1 VIVTCRI
8 IKIKRKEGAVLKKTI
23 QVGTSDFK
31 KMIQDNHYFV
41 DKSLLIKEFV
51 ENGADVILTPRP
63 RRFGKTLNMS
73 MLKHFF
79 DIENKKEN
87 KDLFKGLKIENEKEI
102 MKMQGR
108 YPVIFLS
115 FKDQK
120 HFNFNNLEESISI
133 LISHL
138 FRDYEYLLD
147 SEKLSELDKKEL
159 KRYMAKEASVIEYS
173 GGLNVLM
180 KFMSK
185 HYNEKIIV
193 LIDEYDVPLQEAFI
207 RGYYEEALVLVRNIL
222 TSALKDNVYLEKAL
236 VTGILRVAKES
247 IFSGLNNLEVNTI
260 LGLNFNNKFGFEE
273 NEVKDLLKYYD
284 LESKMDEVKH
294 WYNGY
299 MFGGKVIYN
308 PWSVLNYIKN
318 HEQGFMPYWIN
329 SSGNE
334 LIKRLLSRGTKETK
348 ECLEELIKGNTITK
362 IVDDHI
368 VMKEVDEDEENIWSF
383 LTMSGYLKPVK
394 QELVRGKMKCELKIP
409 NEEVHIFYENLIEK
423 WFKESLTS
431 QNYNIMLKA
440 LITKD
445 VEVFGGFF
453 ERFVLN
459 NVSYFDVS
467 GTEPE
472 KVYHA
477 FVLGMIV
484 SLNNEYEVKSN
495 KESGYG
501 RYDVMLIP
509 RDSSKLGIIIEFKKI
524 DDFMNKNIDI
534 AIEEALKQIE
544 DNKYEAELIDRGVS
558 DILKLAIVFK
568 GKKVRIVEG

>member
-1 VIVTCRI
+1 M
-8 IKIKRKEGAVLKKTI
+8 KKTI
-23 QVGTSDFK
+23 QVGTSNFK
-31 KMIQDNHYFV
+31 ELIEENHFFV

-51 ENGADVILTPRP
+51 QNGAKVILTPRP

-79 DIENKKEN
+79 DIENKEEN

-180 KFMSK
+180 KFMYK

-222 TSALKDNVYLEKAL
+222 TAGLKDNVYLEKAL

-260 LGLNFNNKFGFEE
+260 LGLNFNDKFGFEE
-273 NEVKDLLKYYD
+273 EEVKDLLQYYD
-284 LESKMDEVKH
+284 LECKMDEVKN

-318 HEQGFMPYWIN
+318 NEQGFMPYWIN

-348 ECLEELIKGNTITK
+348 ECLEELIKGNAITK

-368 VMKEVDEDEENIWSF
+368 VMKDVDEDEENIWSF
-383 LTMSGYLKPVK
+383 LTMSGYLKPIK
-394 QELVRGKMKCELKIP
+394 QELIRGKIKCDLKIP

-431 QNYNIMLKA
+431 QNYNTMLKA

-445 VEVFGGFF
+445 IETFDEIFTEF
-453 ERFVLN
+453 IMRN
-459 NVSYFDVS
+459 MSYFDVS
-467 GTEPE
+467 GKEPE

-509 RDSSKLGIIIEFKKI
+509 RDASNLGIIIEFKRIKETNSKTI
-524 DDFMNKNIDI
+524 KTG
-534 AIEEALKQIE
+534 IEEALKQIE
-544 DNKYEAELIDRGVS
+544 ENKYEAELIDRGVG

-568 GKKVRIVEG
+568 GKKVKIVEG

>member
-1 VIVTCRI
+1 M
-8 IKIKRKEGAVLKKTI
+8 KKTI
-23 QVGTSDFK
+23 QVGTSNFK
-31 KMIQDNHYFV
+31 ELIEENHFFV

-51 ENGADVILTPRP
+51 QNGAKVILTPRP

-73 MLKHFF
+73 MIKHFF
-79 DIENKKEN
+79 DIENKEEN
-87 KDLFKGLKIENEKEI
+87 KNLFKGLKIENEKEI

-180 KFMSK
+180 KFMYK

-222 TSALKDNVYLEKAL
+222 TAGLKDNVYLEKAL

-260 LGLNFNNKFGFEE
+260 LGLNFNDKFGFEE
-273 NEVKDLLKYYD
+273 EEVKDLLQYYD
-284 LESKMDEVKH
+284 LECKMDEVKN

-318 HEQGFMPYWIN
+318 NEQGFMPYWIN

-368 VMKEVDEDEENIWSF
+368 VMKDVDEDEENIWSF
-383 LTMSGYLKPVK
+383 LTMSGYLKPIK
-394 QELVRGKMKCELKIP
+394 QELIRGKIKCDLKIP
-409 NEEVHIFYENLIEK
+409 NEEVHIFYENLIVK

-431 QNYNIMLKA
+431 QNYNTMLKA

-445 VEVFGGFF
+445 IETFDEIFTEF
-453 ERFVLN
+453 IMRN
-459 NVSYFDVS
+459 MSYFDVS
-467 GTEPE
+467 GKEPE

-509 RDSSKLGIIIEFKKI
+509 RDASNLGIIIEFKRIKETNSKTI
-524 DDFMNKNIDI
+524 KTG
-534 AIEEALKQIE
+534 IEEALKQIE
-544 DNKYEAELIDRGVS
+544 ENKYEAELIDRGVG

-568 GKKVRIVEG
+568 GKKVKIVEG

>member
-1 VIVTCRI
+1 M
-8 IKIKRKEGAVLKKTI
+8 KKTI

-31 KMIQDNHYFV
+31 KIIQDNHYFV
-41 DKSLLIKEFV
+41 DKSLIIKEFV

-79 DIENKKEN
+79 DIENKEEN

-180 KFMSK
+180 KFMYK

-222 TSALKDNVYLEKAL
+222 TAGLKDNVYLEKAL

-260 LGLNFNNKFGFEE
+260 LGLNFNDKFGFEE
-273 NEVKDLLKYYD
+273 EEVKDLLQYYD
-284 LESKMDEVKH
+284 LECKMDEVKN

-318 HEQGFMPYWIN
+318 NEQGFMPYWIN

-348 ECLEELIKGNTITK
+348 ECLEELIKGNAITK

-368 VMKEVDEDEENIWSF
+368 VMKDVDEDEENIWSF
-383 LTMSGYLKPVK
+383 LTMSGYLKPIK
-394 QELVRGKMKCELKIP
+394 QELIRGKIKCDLKIP

-431 QNYNIMLKA
+431 QNYNTMLKA

-445 VEVFGGFF
+445 IETFDEIFTEF
-453 ERFVLN
+453 IMRN
-459 NVSYFDVS
+459 MSYFDVS
-467 GTEPE
+467 GKEPE

-509 RDSSKLGIIIEFKKI
+509 RDASNLGIIIEFKRIKETNSKTI
-524 DDFMNKNIDI
+524 KTG
-534 AIEEALKQIE
+534 IEEALKQIE
-544 DNKYEAELIDRGVS
+544 ENKYEAELIDRGVG

-568 GKKVRIVEG
+568 GKKVKIVEG

>member
-1 VIVTCRI
+1 M
-8 IKIKRKEGAVLKKTI
+8 KKTI
-23 QVGTSDFK
+23 QVGTSNFK
-31 KMIQDNHYFV
+31 ELIEENHFFV

-51 ENGADVILTPRP
+51 QNGAKVILTPRP

-79 DIENKKEN
+79 DIENKEEN

-180 KFMSK
+180 KFMYK

-222 TSALKDNVYLEKAL
+222 TAGLKDNVYLEKAL

-260 LGLNFNNKFGFEE
+260 LGLNFNDKFGFEE
-273 NEVKDLLKYYD
+273 EEVKDLLQYYD
-284 LESKMDEVKH
+284 LECKMDEVKN

-318 HEQGFMPYWIN
+318 NEQGFMPYWIN

-348 ECLEELIKGNTITK
+348 ECLEELIKGNAITK

-368 VMKEVDEDEENIWSF
+368 VMKDVDEDEENIWSF

-394 QELVRGKMKCELKIP
+394 QELIRGKIKCDLKIP

-431 QNYNIMLKA
+431 QNYNTMLKA

-445 VEVFGGFF
+445 IETFDEIFTEF
-453 ERFVLN
+453 IMRN
-459 NVSYFDVS
+459 MSYFDVS
-467 GTEPE
+467 GKEPE

-509 RDSSKLGIIIEFKKI
+509 RDASNLGIIIEFKRIKETNSKTI
-524 DDFMNKNIDI
+524 KTG
-534 AIEEALKQIE
+534 IEEALKQIE
-544 DNKYEAELIDRGVS
+544 ENKYEAELIDRGVG

-568 GKKVRIVEG
+568 GKKVKIVEG

>member
-1 VIVTCRI
+1 M
-8 IKIKRKEGAVLKKTI
+8 KKTI
-23 QVGTSDFK
+23 QVGTSNFK
-31 KMIQDNHYFV
+31 ELIEENHFFV

-51 ENGADVILTPRP
+51 QNGAKVILTPRP

-79 DIENKKEN
+79 DIENKEEN
-87 KDLFKGLKIENEKEI
+87 KNLFKGLKIENEKEI

-180 KFMSK
+180 KFMYK

-222 TSALKDNVYLEKAL
+222 TAALKDNVYLEKAL

-260 LGLNFNNKFGFEE
+260 LGLNFNDKFGFEE
-273 NEVKDLLKYYD
+273 EEVKDLLQYYD
-284 LESKMDEVKH
+284 LECKMDEVKN

-318 HEQGFMPYWIN
+318 NEQGFMPYWIN

-348 ECLEELIKGNTITK
+348 ECLEELIKGNAITK

-368 VMKEVDEDEENIWSF
+368 VMKDVDEDEENIWSF
-383 LTMSGYLKPVK
+383 LTMSGYLKPIK
-394 QELVRGKMKCELKIP
+394 QELIRGKIKCDLKIP

-431 QNYNIMLKA
+431 QNYNTMLKA

-445 VEVFGGFF
+445 IETFDEIFTEF
-453 ERFVLN
+453 IMRN
-459 NVSYFDVS
+459 MSYFDVS
-467 GTEPE
+467 GKEPE

-509 RDSSKLGIIIEFKKI
+509 RDASNLGIIIEFKRIKETNSKTI
-524 DDFMNKNIDI
+524 KTG
-534 AIEEALKQIE
+534 IEEALKQIE
-544 DNKYEAELIDRGVS
+544 ENKYEAELIDRGVG

-568 GKKVRIVEG
+568 GKKVKIVEG